1 MNVENTVS
9 DLQGFLWCLP
19 LCWGVQVDAWG
30 WDHPHPEP
38 HCPRWGHWPPI
49 NSLFTNWG
57 ISGALKKDLELGAHC
72 PRWAQ
77 PPIQSHN
84 KASAAPVHP
93 RNSTFLSKNAAILTY
108 YCLRAHILPPPLE
121 NVQPRTSRIQMKICT
136 HIILYLS
143 LWDRD
148 NYSFRMGSKSPDL
161 QRLFEVNIYLL

>member
-1 MNVENTVS
+1 MLRT
-9 DLQGFLWCLP
+9 QCLTRGEF
-19 LCWGVQVDAWG
+19 CGVCHSAEVCRSMSGDGITLIQSLIVPDEG
-30 WDHPHPEP
+30 IDH
-38 HCPRWGHWPPI
+38 
-49 NSLFTNWG
+49 SLMANWA
-57 ISGALKKDLELGAHC
+57 IRGAPKKCLELGA
-72 PRWAQ
+72 PTPMQ
-77 PPIQSHN
+77 FHN
-84 KASAAPVHP
+84 EASAAPVHP
-93 RNSTFLSKNAAILTY
+93 RNSTFLSKNTAILPY

>member
-1 MNVENTVS
+1 MNVENTVP

-19 LCWGVQVDAWG
+19 LCWGVQVNVWG
-30 WDHPHPEP
+30 WDAPDEGIDH
-38 HCPRWGHWPPI
+38 
-49 NSLFTNWG
+49 SLIMNCG
-57 ISGALKKDLELGAHC
+57 IRGAPKKYLELGAHC
-72 PRWAQ
+72 PRWAR
-77 PPIQSHN
+77 PPMQSHN
-84 KASAAPVHP
+84 EANAVPVHP
-93 RNSTFLSKNAAILTY
+93 RNSTFLSKNAAIYTY
-108 YCLRAHILPPPLE
+108 YCLRAPILPPPLE